1 MINPLYQEAM
11 GRINFNDPA
20 QMLASLRQNP
30 VLFALK
36 CNCNIP
42 QNIPLNPT
50 SITQYLLNSGQIPQS
65 RYDMVMQMIRSY
77 M

>member
-1 MINPLYQEAM
+1 MSNPIYQEAM
-11 GRINFNDPA
+11 AQLNFGDPM
-20 QMLASLRQNP
+20 QMLTSLRQNP
-30 VLFALK
+30 VMFALK

-42 QNIPLNPT
+42 QNIPLDPT

-65 RYDMVMQMIRSY
+65 RYDMVMQMIRNY